1 MYLTGFTAYNPTMS
15 PSPQPARTS
24 FQGSSASQRTADLHQ
39 KRTRVL
45 LIEDNPDDISLT
57 KYYLADSCDSTE
69 RFSMHCEK
77 RLGVGCE
84 RLAREDF
91 DAVLLDLMLP
101 HHNGVEVFLK
111 VHELKPATPVIV
123 LTCLRDED
131 LAMQAMKLG
140 AQDYL
145 IKGTLDGRLLKRA
158 IRYGIE
164 RNKLLCQVQDL
175 LAKDADGKLVIDD
188 GGIVRYAN
196 PAAQALF
203 GRDLRDLLGR
213 PFPYPLPDPKTNE
226 ILIRRPDSAVKT
238 AELRIADIEWSGAPA
253 SLLSLRDITNDKLV
267 DHLRAQITET
277 VRTAELKSS
286 MLSCISHE
294 LRSPLTIIKMA
305 ISFLADGSSGP
316 LTPRQTQF
324 VDMAARNINREVKIL
339 DNNLDLARLQSGK
352 VKIALR
358 PVNLPQ
364 MIDELVQE
372 SRVANKDHELEVA
385 IPPGIPPVQGD
396 CDLLAQVL
404 RNLLDNAM
412 RFARLKVQVKVAL
425 EGHDGVLI
433 SVCDDGVGIPRDRLG
448 DLFKKFIQLNRT
460 EGGGGY
466 KGTGLGLAI
475 CKEIVAAHHGR
486 IWVESEEGQ
495 GTRFHL
501 TLAKYAAPEQTSSFR
516 GETVVQRGGS

>member
-1 MYLTGFTAYNPTMS
+1 MRRR
-15 PSPQPARTS
+15 QI
-24 FQGSSASQRTADLHQ
+24 
-39 KRTRVL
+39 RVL
-45 LIEDNPDDISLT
+45 LIEDNPDDISLAR
-57 KYYLADSCDSTE
+57 YYLADSCDSAE
-69 RFSMHCEK
+69 RFSMHCER

-101 HHNGVEVFLK
+101 HHNGVEVFLE
-111 VHELKPATPVIV
+111 VHKLKPATPVIV

-158 IRYGIE
+158 IRYAIE
-164 RNKLLCQVQDL
+164 RSKLLAQVQHL
-175 LAKDADGKLVIDD
+175 LAKDADGKLVVDR

-196 PAAQALF
+196 PAAEALF
-203 GRDLRDLLGR
+203 GGDPKDLLNKPL
-213 PFPYPLPDPKTNE
+213 PFPFSGARTDE
-226 ILIRRPDSAVKT
+226 IVIPGPHAPGKT
-238 AELRIADIEWSGAPA
+238 AELRIAEIEWSGAPA
-253 SLLSLRDITNDKLV
+253 SLISLRDVTNDKLV
-267 DHLRAQITET
+267 SQLRAQIQET

-305 ISFLADGSSGP
+305 VTFLADGSSGP
-316 LTPRQTQF
+316 LTPRQAQF
-324 VDMAARNINREVKIL
+324 VAMAARNIDREVRIL

-372 SRVANKDHELEVA
+372 LRIADKGHELEVD
-385 IPPGIPPVQGD
+385 IPPGIPPVRGD

-404 RNLLDNAM
+404 RNLLDNAL
-412 RFARLKVQVKVAL
+412 RFARRTVQVKVAMTEREEVRL
-425 EGHDGVLI
+425 
-433 SVCDDGVGIPRDRLG
+433 SVGDDGMGIPRDQLG
-448 DLFKKFIQLNRT
+448 DLFKKFVQLARA
-460 EGGGGY
+460 EGSGY
-466 KGTGLGLAI
+466 RGTGLGLAI

-486 IWVESEEGQ
+486 IWAESTEGR
-495 GTRFHL
+495 GARFHL
-501 TLAKYAAPEQTSSFR
+501 VLPKYAAAERPAPADAKPAGASCDR
-516 GETVVQRGGS
+516 GA